1 MTISA
6 PVLAGQTLPY
16 PRTYK
21 KTDLWRSG
29 ATTTADGTVS
39 HDLVNDAVKRRFEM
53 TWQIATSTG
62 IGYIVTAYAAMGA
75 GPVTFVDTNGTS
87 YSVTRTPDD
96 TGLVVDWT
104 TIRGTYYGSTSIVL
118 IEV

>member
-1 MTISA
+1 
-6 PVLAGQTLPY
+6 
-16 PRTYK
+16 
-21 KTDLWRSG
+21 
-29 ATTTADGTVS
+29 
-39 HDLVNDAVKRRFEM
+39 
-53 TWQIATSTG
+53 
-62 IGYIVTAYAAMGA
+62 MGN

-104 TIRGTYYGSTSIVL
+104 AIRGTYYGSTSIVL

>member
-1 MTISA
+1 MSISA

-21 KTDLWRSG
+21 KTAVWRSG

-39 HDLVNDAVKRRFEM
+39 HDLVNDSVKYRFEM
-53 TWQIATSTG
+53 TWQNATESG
-62 IGYIVTAYAAMGA
+62 IGNLETAYAAMGTS
-75 GPVTFVDTNGTS
+75 PVTFVDTMGDT
-87 YSVTRTPDD
+87 YTVTRSPDD
-96 TGLVVDWT
+96 TGLTVDWT
-104 TIRGTYYGSTSIVL
+104 AIRGSYYGSTSIVL

>member
-1 MTISA
+1 MSISA
-6 PVLAGQTLPY
+6 PVLAGQTLPF

-39 HDLVNDAVKRRFEM
+39 HDLVNDAVKHRFEM
-53 TWQIATSTG
+53 TWQIASATG
-62 IGYIVTAYAAMGA
+62 IGYIETAYALMGTS
-75 GPVTFVDTNGTS
+75 PVTFTDTNGNS
-87 YSVTRTPDD
+87 YTVTRPPED
-96 TGLVVDWT
+96 TGLIVDWT

>member
-1 MTISA
+1 MSISA

-21 KTDLWRSG
+21 KTAVWRSG

-39 HDLVNDAVKRRFEM
+39 HDLVKDSVKYRFEM
-53 TWQIATSTG
+53 TWQIATETG
-62 IGYIVTAYAAMGA
+62 IGYIETAYGSMGTS
-75 GPVTFVDTNGTS
+75 PVTFTDTTGDS
-87 YSVTRTPDD
+87 YTVTRPPDD
-96 TGLVVDWT
+96 TGLTVDWT
-104 TIRGTYYGSTSIVL
+104 TIRGTYSGSTSIVL

>member
-6 PVLAGQTLPY
+6 PVLAGQTLPS

-21 KTDLWRSG
+21 KTNLWRSG

-39 HDLVNDAVKRRFEM
+39 HDLVNEAVKHRFEM
-53 TWQIATSTG
+53 TWQIASSTD
-62 IGYIVTAYAAMGA
+62 IGYIVTAYYAMGN
-75 GPVTFVDTNGTS
+75 GPVTFVDPHGES
-87 YSVTRTPDD
+87 HSVTRPSDD
-96 TGLVVDWT
+96 AGLAVDWT

>member
-29 ATTTADGTVS
+29 SMTTALGTVS
-39 HDLVNDAVKRRFEM
+39 HDLVSDAVKHRFEL
-53 TWQIATSTG
+53 TWQIASATG
-62 IGYIVTAYAAMGA
+62 IGYIESAYAAMGN
-75 GPVTFVDTNGTS
+75 GPVTFVDTTGAS

-104 TIRGTYYGSTSIVL
+104 TIRGAYYGSTSIVL

>member
-21 KTDLWRSG
+21 KTALWRSG

-39 HDLVNDAVKRRFEM
+39 HDLVNDAVKHSFEM
-53 TWQIATSTG
+53 TWQMAASAE
-62 IGYIVTAYAAMGA
+62 IGYISAAYAAMGA
-75 GPVTFVDTNGTS
+75 GPVSFTDTTGAT
-87 YSVTRTPDD
+87 YSVTRAPDD

-104 TIRGTYYGSTSIVL
+104 TIRGNYYGSTGIVL

>member
-1 MTISA
+1 MTIQA

-21 KTDLWRSG
+21 KIDLWRSG

-39 HDLVNDAVKRRFEM
+39 HDRVNDAIKHRFEM

-62 IGYIVTAYAAMGA
+62 IGYITTAYAAMGN
-75 GPVTFVDTNGTS
+75 GPVTFIDTNGTS